1 MPYAEYFAN
10 DAEGQLRLPLEYS
23 ADNKHVTLLPP
34 SISPRH
40 GYVSGVLPE
49 KNNSSSVV
57 RLPVSGR
64 RNSGVNGAGAGPQLT
79 ARERQVLD
87 LLVRGLSS
95 KCIAHEL
102 VISPRTVEVHR
113 ANLMRKMG
121 VRNIAA
127 LVRTVFEAA

>member
-1 MPYAEYFAN
+1 MSYAKWLAT
-10 DAEGQLRLPLEYS
+10 DHEGQLHLPFQHN
-23 ADNKHVTLLPP
+23 DNTAP
-34 SISPRH
+34 
-40 GYVSGVLPE
+40 
-49 KNNSSSVV
+49 NTSSVV
-57 RLPVSGR
+57 RLPVSSR
-64 RNSGVNGAGAGPQLT
+64 RNDGRGTHANRIAPAPQLT

-121 VRNIAA
+121 VRNIATLIRA
-127 LVRTVFEAA
+127 VFESA

>member
-1 MPYAEYFAN
+1 MPYANGVAR
-10 DAEGQLRLPLEYS
+10 DLEGQLLFPFEHSEKNGRLG
-23 ADNKHVTLLPP
+23 LL
-34 SISPRH
+34 SVSENPRH
-40 GYVSGVLPE
+40 GTAIGT
-49 KNNSSSVV
+49 SSVV
-57 RLPVSGR
+57 RLPVSSRGDV
-64 RNSGVNGAGAGPQLT
+64 VNRARTGNAPAQQLT
-79 ARERQVLD
+79 VRERQVLD